1 MRWIAEI
8 WKRISPRDRHILVMV
23 VCFVLVC
30 IGISVLIRGEAKIQI
45 RAKKKMPEVID
56 KYKPTTA
63 PARLKLETKDFKME
77 QWGYGGGT
85 KTIKATSAGVTIHKG
100 P

>member
-1 MRWIAEI
+1 MKWIAEI
-8 WKRISPRDRHILVMV
+8 WKKISPKDRHILVLV

-30 IGISVLIRGEAKIQI
+30 IGVSVLIRGEAKISI
-45 RAKKKMPEVID
+45 RAKKNMPRIVD

-63 PARLKLETKDFKME
+63 PAVMRLETRDFKME

-85 KTIKATSAGVTIHKG
+85 KTIKATTHGVEIKKG